1 MARPHFK
8 KRRQAAGP
16 NKNEQKVMRSEDDKA
31 RGRTIMGPR
40 FPFVKRLNLNV
51 TFMSPQG
58 AMLEEKSLSFG
69 PLDSYNFAFNCP
81 GRCGGGSY
89 DLSMRLEAIVSSRV
103 TETEI
108 VMKCPQPVYAG
119 AAEACACEL
128 RAKLS
133 ISYLP
138 PPAAAAPD
146 AA

>member
-138 PPAAAAPD
+138 PPAAAAR
-146 AA
+146 ACA